1 MDPDKIKL
9 EDLTKSFEY
18 FKIASEID
26 SIDDV
31 SDLKNIAKSYVK
43 LYFKQQEVVR
53 DLIKLPE

>member
-1 MDPDKIKL
+1 MDPDQIKL
-9 EDLTKSFEY
+9 EDLAKSFEY

-26 SIDDV
+26 SIDNV
-31 SDLKNIAKSYVK
+31 SDLKNIAKSYAK